1 MKKRLAL
8 VLTAAI
14 LLTACGTASM
24 AENAGK
30 AMAETACIIFEDP
43 SKIDTMSE
51 ESDAIMKKYG
61 FEQASDI
68 DDYLLTIQG
77 TEELNTVS
85 ATARDTLIST
95 CGAALEEKGVDASDL
110 ATAMVSQ

>member
-1 MKKRLAL
+1 M
-8 VLTAAI
+8 
-14 LLTACGTASM
+14 
-24 AENAGK
+24 

-51 ESDAIMKKYG
+51 EGTATAIMKKYG

-68 DDYLLTIQG
+68 DDYLLEIQG

-85 ATARDTLIST
+85 ATARDTLIAT
-95 CGAALEEKGVDASDL
+95 CGAALTEKGVDASDL
-110 ATAMVSQ
+110 ANAMVTQ